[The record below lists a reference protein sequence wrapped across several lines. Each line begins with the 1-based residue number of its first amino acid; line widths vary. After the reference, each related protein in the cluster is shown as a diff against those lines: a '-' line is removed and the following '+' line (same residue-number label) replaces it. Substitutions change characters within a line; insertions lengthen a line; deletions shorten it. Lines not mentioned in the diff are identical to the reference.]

1 MCFKVI
7 LMRSL
12 FIFFATIIMF
22 IPFVTIGDDFKT
34 FGEACTKIGFASKSK
49 AHANCVLTLGH
60 L

>member
-1 MCFKVI
+1 
-7 LMRSL
+7 MRSL